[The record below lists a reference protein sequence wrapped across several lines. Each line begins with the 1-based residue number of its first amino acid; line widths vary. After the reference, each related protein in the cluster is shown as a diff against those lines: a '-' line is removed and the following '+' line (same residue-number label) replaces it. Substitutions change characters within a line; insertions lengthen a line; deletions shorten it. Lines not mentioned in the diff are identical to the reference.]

1 WGDGR
6 QICIFL
12 IHCSMQNVCHCC
24 DWIRHHYGHLNAE
37 FLSLPVFFPKSL
49 QKHRFLNETI
59 YQITKLFDGNI
70 VELFYHYLSTYTLFY
85 HNIKGGTRDKKN
97 LDDFLNILERQ
108 FENLNFCVSPA
119 KKPERRLKHYFK
131 KLIFFFVSSNYSP
144 QSWELIRKE
153 TKRHL
158 QRLDMIIG
166 QFRTVLRG

>member
-1 WGDGR
+1 
-6 QICIFL
+6 
-12 IHCSMQNVCHCC
+12 MQNVCHCC

-37 FLSLPVFFPKSL
+37 FLSLLDLIVSYQHTPILFIIFFLHVHVEFEVKV
-49 QKHRFLNETI
+49 RFLNETI
-59 YQITKLFDGNI
+59 YQITKLFDGN
-70 VELFYHYLSTYTLFY
+70 

-131 KLIFFFVSSNYSP
+131 KLIFFFNYSP